1 MAEKEKKSKKQK
13 NTIALPKA
21 WQSVKH
27 SSETS
32 QMKTD
37 LNGFVSAIGMILL
50 ILAILFVLLGGV
62 SQTGILKIIF
72 NWSHNVG
79 TTISNWFEGAS
90 IVTNED
96 GVYLDPTGK
105 KGEKI
110 GDENKPDLVNPA
122 EEIDKETTNKNT
134 KDTNKKTKK
143 SNKKIE
149 VKNE

>member
-62 SQTGILKIIF
+62 SQTGILKIVF

-122 EEIDKETTNKNT
+122 DEIDKETTNKNT

>member
-62 SQTGILKIIF
+62 SQTGILKIVF

-122 EEIDKETTNKNT
+122 DEIDK
-134 KDTNKKTKK
+134 
-143 SNKKIE
+143 
-149 VKNE
+149 